1 MLLNIVEIWGWG
13 CGNTQNTGSKHRFQV
28 ESGGGGEKI
37 QTDQWVRG
45 DSVGSNFIFKFLYI
59 NSSKQTSSSFKDLK
73 STIIK

>member
-1 MLLNIVEIWGWG
+1 MLLNIVEIWG

-45 DSVGSNFIFKFLYI
+45 DSVGSNFIFKFLYMYI
-59 NSSKQTSSSFKDLK
+59 NSSKQTSPSFRDLK